1 MFCGRPARASLVVL
15 AVRAGYDPR
24 SVGWALFYMMVI
36 LKIPIIALLW
46 LVWWAVK
53 QEPEPAEG
61 ESRER
66 IRRGPEHPRR
76 PRKPGPTRRGPHAEP
91 PPVPPTRIR
100 ARGKRVERTHG

>member
-1 MFCGRPARASLVVL
+1 VACASLVVPG
-15 AVRAGYDPR
+15 AGAGYDLR